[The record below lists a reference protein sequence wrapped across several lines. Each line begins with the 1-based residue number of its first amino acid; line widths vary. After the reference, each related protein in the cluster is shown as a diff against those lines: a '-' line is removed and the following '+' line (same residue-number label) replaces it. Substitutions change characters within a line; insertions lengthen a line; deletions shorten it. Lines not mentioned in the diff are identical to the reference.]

1 MNGECYAGQA
11 RTSLSTRTKT
21 ADLLCSSADNVFY
34 DSDGIFDVLLCQRR
48 MHEQHQ
54 TGLPQ
59 LPRHQSGLSSS
70 GLSNMYPDPAV
81 ELAQLQTADRGLN
94 FGNAPVGS
102 ERFVQ
107 PTEPGCVLGVDK
119 LIQE

>member
-1 MNGECYAGQA
+1 MINFSRRNGKPQSRQPGE
-11 RTSLSTRTKT
+11 SLIEAVSMLTP
-21 ADLLCSSADNVFY
+21 LF
-34 DSDGIFDVLLCQRR
+34 
-48 MHEQHQ
+48 
-54 TGLPQ
+54 
-59 LPRHQSGLSSS
+59 
-70 GLSNMYPDPAV
+70 DPAV